1 VILVGGSTRIPMVQR
16 VVKELFGKE
25 PHKGINPD
33 EVVAVGAAIQ
43 AGVLGGDVHD
53 VLLLD
58 VTPLSLGI
66 ETLGGVMTKLIER
79 NTTIPTRKSEVFS
92 TAADGQTAVDIH
104 VLQGEREMASYNKTI
119 GRFQLAGIPPAPR
132 GMPQIEVT
140 FDIDA
145 DGILHV
151 TAKDKATGK
160 EQKIVIKASSGL
172 SEQEIDRMVKEA
184 ERFKEEDHKK
194 REEIDARNQADAL
207 VYQTEKNLKEYG
219 DKISDDDKKR
229 LEADVESAK
238 NALKTDNA
246 GEIKSATDRL
256 NATWQD
262 VAQRMYQQA
271 SSEGAPGAGAEEGAA
286 QGGPQGEAPSGG
298 PGGAVDAEYEVI
310 DGDNKKKQ

>member
-1 VILVGGSTRIPMVQR
+1 
-16 VVKELFGKE
+16 
-25 PHKGINPD
+25 
-33 EVVAVGAAIQ
+33 
-43 AGVLGGDVHD
+43 
-53 VLLLD
+53 
-58 VTPLSLGI
+58 
-66 ETLGGVMTKLIER
+66 MTKLIER

-104 VLQGEREMASYNKTI
+104 VLQGEREVALNNKTI

-172 SEQEIDRMVKEA
+172 SETEIERMVKDA
-184 ERFKEEDHKK
+184 EHFKEEDHKK
-194 REEIDARNQADAL
+194 REEIDARNQADEL

-219 DKISDDDKKR
+219 DKIAAEDKSR
-229 LEADVESAK
+229 LESDMEAART
-238 NALKTDNA
+238 ALKGTSTP
-246 GEIKSATDRL
+246 EIKSAADRL
-256 NATWQD
+256 NATWQE

-271 SSEGAPGAGAEEGAA
+271 SNDGAGAGA
-286 QGGPQGEAPSGG
+286 QEGGPQGGPSGGEETTGESGG

-310 DGDNKKKQ
+310 DGDGNKNKQ

>member
-1 VILVGGSTRIPMVQR
+1 
-16 VVKELFGKE
+16 
-25 PHKGINPD
+25 
-33 EVVAVGAAIQ
+33 
-43 AGVLGGDVHD
+43 